1 MSSFT
6 NSEMVA
12 DAMQIDE
19 VSNKRK
25 RDIEDNGD
33 REQKKAHVEKSRVS
47 IDDLHLDVGEKYKL
61 CRLPHPPS
69 QPSLC
74 DDLFPMY
81 GLSDL
86 AESVA
91 RTGPDGVSKGVK
103 LRKTYKNHI
112 KTHGVAGAFDSQK
125 REFDSPESLF
135 MMMIAPADEWDA
147 EHTRGKEIENG
158 LGLDDGILSK
168 AFTMSKGT
176 IPKTMWDASVLGDMA
191 DKAEPVK
198 AVNGAKASR
207 PQAAGVSRTLTSEK
221 SRPQRSTKKRGYG
234 EDSFEGYGEGFIDD
248 DSHDVGYSTGEAD
261 ERGGNRK
268 RPKKNT
274 PGHGYPS
281 APVRHNS
288 YGPGMVGA

>member
-1 MSSFT
+1 
-6 NSEMVA
+6 MVA
-12 DAMQIDE
+12 DAMQVDE

-33 REQKKAHVEKSRVS
+33 RDQKKAHVEKSRVS

-61 CRLPHPPS
+61 CRQPHPPS
-69 QPSLC
+69 RPSLC

-81 GLSDL
+81 GLNEL

-135 MMMIAPADEWDA
+135 MMMVAPAEEWNA
-147 EHTRGKEIENG
+147 EYTRGKEIENG
-158 LGLDDGILSK
+158 LGLDDSILNK

-191 DKAEPVK
+191 DKAEPAK
-198 AVNGAKASR
+198 AVNGAKVAR
-207 PQAAGVSRTLTSEK
+207 PQAAGVSRTLSSEI
-221 SRPQRSTKKRGYG
+221 SRPQRKSTKRGYRD
-234 EDSFEGYGEGFIDD
+234 DSFEGYGEGFVDD
-248 DSHDVGYSTGEAD
+248 DGHDTGFSTGD
-261 ERGGNRK
+261 ERSGNGK

-274 PGHGYPS
+274 PRHGYPS

>member
-1 MSSFT
+1 
-6 NSEMVA
+6 MVP

-47 IDDLHLDVGEKYKL
+47 IDDLHLDVGDKYLL
-61 CRLPHPPS
+61 CRRAHNPS

-81 GLSDL
+81 GLNDL

-91 RTGPDGVSKGVK
+91 RFGPDGHSKGIK

-112 KTHGVAGAFDSQK
+112 KTHGVSGQFDSQK

-135 MMMIAPADEWDA
+135 MMMIAPAEEWDA

-158 LGLDDGILSK
+158 LGLDDSVLSK

-191 DKAEPVK
+191 DKAEPAK
-198 AVNGAKASR
+198 AVNGAKAAR
-207 PQAAGVSRTLTSEK
+207 PQAAGVSRTIASEK
-221 SRPQRSTKKRGYG
+221 SRPQRATKKRGYG
-234 EDSFEGYGEGFIDD
+234 DDSFEGYGEGYVDD
-248 DSHDVGYSTGEAD
+248 DAHEVGYSTGGDAD